1 MHRFFIKKQDIE
13 SDSVTIEGN
22 IARQISKVLR
32 LVKGDYI
39 TVMDGINWEYRI
51 ILDEIDSRRIL
62 GTIMEKSRCQGEPK
76 YPITLYQGIL
86 KSHKFEMVLQ
96 KGTELGITT
105 FVPVICERTIPRGDV
120 LSFDRKLDRYMT
132 IVREAAEQ
140 SHRGVIPVIGKTL
153 PLAEAFRISD
163 GSRIILWEKEKAVG
177 ISDQLN
183 DKAPYTSQGISL
195 FVGPEGGFTN
205 REIRCSVNYG
215 LIPVTLGKRILRAE
229 TASLA
234 AIVVVLSSL
243 GEFKG
248 Q

>member
-39 TVMDGINWEYRI
+39 TVMDGTNWEYRI
-51 ILDEIDSRRIL
+51 ILDEINPRRIL
-62 GTIMEKSRCQGEPK
+62 GTIMEKLKCYGEPK
-76 YPITLYQGIL
+76 CPITLYQGVL
-86 KSHKFEMVLQ
+86 KGHKFETVLQ
-96 KGTELGITT
+96 KGTELGITR
-105 FVPVICERTIPRGDV
+105 FVPVICERTIPRGDG
-120 LSFDRKLDRYMT
+120 LSSDHKLDRYMT
-132 IVREAAEQ
+132 IVREASEQ
-140 SHRGVIPVIGKTL
+140 SHRGVIPTIGKTL
-153 PLAEAFRISD
+153 PLDEALRISD
-163 GSRIILWEKEKAVG
+163 GHRIILWEQETAIG
-177 ISDQLN
+177 INDQLN
-183 DKAPYTSQGISL
+183 DKGLDSSQGISL

-234 AIVVVLSSL
+234 AVVLVLSSL
-243 GEFKG
+243 GEFSS